1 MVESTITTH
10 PHRDFADHYNFGMG
24 ATNVEGHVSPVR
36 PMRRKLDFSRRILK
50 LVGARSHERAPSLP
64 FRRPAERRTDRAAD
78 STTACVSRCSLF
90 RLRCAQVISDNSIDK
105 FCDRRSESRYT
116 PGLFSGSSRRAAWA
130 VLLQRISF
138 RNLQDFG
145 VQRRQM

>member
-50 LVGARSHERAPSLP
+50 LVGARSHERRSVVAFQTAGRTEDRPC
-64 FRRPAERRTDRAAD
+64 RR
-78 STTACVSRCSLF
+78 LYN
-90 RLRCAQVISDNSIDK
+90 RLRVAMFPI
-105 FCDRRSESRYT
+105 
-116 PGLFSGSSRRAAWA
+116 PA
-130 VLLQRISF
+130 
-138 RNLQDFG
+138 
-145 VQRRQM
+145 